1 MKPNKI
7 IYFLEMLLEVVKKE
21 DRIHDG
27 ICGSLEI
34 LNYRLLQRLEESE
47 LEPDS
52 EEYEDIVDN
61 INDNIV
67 IISNILEEAYK
78 KEENYKCFIAIGN
91 PIRFQYIGKEDGGCY
106 HFGSQEERI
115 QFLEKLINHYK
126 NGI

>member
-1 MKPNKI
+1 MKPDKI
-7 IYFLEMLLEVVKKE
+7 THFLEMLLEVVKEE

-34 LNYRLLQRLEESE
+34 LNYRLLQGLEESE

-67 IISNILEEAYK
+67 IIGGILEEAYK
-78 KEENYKCFIAIGN
+78 KEEGYKGFVSVGN
-91 PIRFQYIGKEDGGCY
+91 PMRFVYIGKEDGGCY
-106 HFGSQEERI
+106 HFSCQKERI

-126 NGI
+126 N